1 MRCESKQGLA
11 ERAARA
17 RCRDYEAA
25 QDVEQRRLAR
35 AVGPDEAAGSSR
47 ECDAQS
53 VNGLDATEADAEIV
67 DFDHGLARFGMA
79 RLMRACT
86 APLRRR
92 RSRGS
97 WSTMPAGW
105 GGGRDKRPT

>member
-17 RCRDYEAA
+17 VCGEHEAA
-25 QDVEQRRLAR
+25 QDVKQRRLAR
-35 AVGPDEAAGSSR
+35 TVGPDEAAGSRR

-53 VNGLDATEADAEIV
+53 VDGLDATEADAEIV
-67 DFDHGLARFGMA
+67 DFDHGLARFGAA
-79 RLMRACT
+79 RLMRAGT
-86 APLRRR
+86 APPRGG

-97 WSTMPAGW
+97 WSTMPAGLV
-105 GGGRDKRPT
+105 RSA